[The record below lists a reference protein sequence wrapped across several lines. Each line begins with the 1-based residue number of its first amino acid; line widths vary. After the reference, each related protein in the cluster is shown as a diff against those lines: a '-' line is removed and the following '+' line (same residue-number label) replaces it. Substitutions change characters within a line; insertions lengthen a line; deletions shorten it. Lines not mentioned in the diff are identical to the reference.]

1 MKIEIFGMGCPN
13 CSKLE
18 ANTKKALE
26 EAGLEAELVKI
37 DKLDEIVARG
47 IMGTPA
53 IAIDGELKSS
63 GKVLNVKQVKALLV

>member
-1 MKIEIFGMGCPN
+1 MKIEVFGMGCPN

-18 ANTKKALE
+18 ANVKKALD
-26 EAGLEAELVKI
+26 EAGMTADIVKV

-53 IAIDGELKSS
+53 LAIDGELKSS
-63 GKVLNVKQVKALLV
+63 GKVLSAAQVKALLS